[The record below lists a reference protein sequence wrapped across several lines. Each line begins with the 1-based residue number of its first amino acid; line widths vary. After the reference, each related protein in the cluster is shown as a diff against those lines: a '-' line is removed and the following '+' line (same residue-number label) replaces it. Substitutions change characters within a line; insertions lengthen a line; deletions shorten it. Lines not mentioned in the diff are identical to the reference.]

1 MSSAKKGGP
10 VRPSTSVWRPL
21 GVDEI
26 RITGGLWGQKQ
37 RLNAD
42 AILQHCES
50 WMERI
55 GWIGN
60 FDRAAADMITGSH
73 AGIEFVDSEVYK
85 LLEAM
90 AWELGREPS
99 DILARRY
106 QVLVERVAA
115 AQEQDGYLH
124 TSFGR
129 AGQPPRYSS
138 LEAGHELY
146 CFGHLLQAAVARLR
160 TGHDD
165 VLPQVARRLADH
177 VDRQFG
183 PDGRVGVCG
192 HPEIEMALVE
202 LARATGE
209 RRYLELARLF
219 VDRRGAGT
227 LGPHPFGQEY
237 FQDDMPVRQATTMR
251 GHAVRALYLAAGALD
266 VATETGDRE
275 LAGAVERQWAN
286 GVAHRTYI
294 TGGVGSHHQDEAFG
308 DDFELPAD
316 RAYAETC
323 AGIGSVMLSWRLLL
337 STGEDRYADLIERTL
352 LNNVLASPRADG
364 RAFYY
369 TNTLHQRTPGQVPD
383 EQELSHRAESGL
395 RAPWF
400 EVSCCPTNV
409 ARTLASVS
417 LYFATASDDGLQLH
431 QYGDYRVSTELAAG
445 RLTVQVSSDYPAGD
459 TVTVNV
465 VEAPAAETTLRLRVP
480 AWALG
485 TAKVSEGPTAQ
496 TTSHVEVRRAF
507 RAGDSVRVTFPAGA
521 RATHPDPRIDSARG
535 AFAVEQGPLVL
546 ALESTDLPPGWSVN
560 EVTADPHSLAADD
573 TGATTIDVYRHD
585 PVPSEWPYYAEP
597 DEKEGER
604 VRVRLIPYHQ
614 WANRG
619 PATMRTWLPISARR
633 SLPSADG
640 GGGGAGAG
648 RAALDGGEHSLQR
661 PGQPAGVDRL
671 GQQAGVAERLDP
683 SLGRDRWLLAGR
695 GRSRGRD
702 RGLVR
707 RRRQRLQDQL
717 GDRLKRDRGGVDDQV
732 VVPGIGRVGPV
743 QAADVGVASPVGG
756 LQVASGLV
764 RSDCL
769 DRGPLH
775 DAEVGRPVEAHVE
788 ALVLAEHD
796 RRPAAEDHARVL
808 GRHPP
813 DVFLAVPAQALVLV
827 VGRDGR
833 LGRAERHGLHQRGEQ
848 PVGRGQPRLFR
859 SKPFKT
865 GLGSAAASA
874 AGRRPLQE
882 GDAEPLR
889 QRRRDHRAARAVRG
903 RHGDQPGPI
912 GTHRVSP
919 RRCHP
924 QSACR

>member
-115 AQEQDGYLH
+115 AQQPDGYLH

-129 AGQPPRYSS
+129 SGQPPRYSN

-202 LARATGE
+202 FARATGE
-209 RRYLELARLF
+209 KRYLELARLF
-219 VDRRGAGT
+219 IERRGTGT
-227 LGPHPFGQEY
+227 LAVHPFGQEY
-237 FQDDMPVRQATTMR
+237 FQDDLPVRQATTMR

-266 VATETGDRE
+266 VATETGDGE
-275 LAGAVERQWAN
+275 LAAAVQRQWAN

-323 AGIGSVMLSWRLLL
+323 AGIASVMLSWRLLL

-369 TNTLHQRTPGQVPD
+369 TNTLHQRTPGLVPD
-383 EQELSHRAESGL
+383 ERQLESSRG
-395 RAPWF
+395 
-400 EVSCCPTNV
+400 V
-409 ARTLASVS
+409 
-417 LYFATASDDGLQLH
+417 
-431 QYGDYRVSTELAAG
+431 
-445 RLTVQVSSDYPAGD
+445 
-459 TVTVNV
+459 
-465 VEAPAAETTLRLRVP
+465 
-480 AWALG
+480 
-485 TAKVSEGPTAQ
+485 GP
-496 TTSHVEVRRAF
+496 
-507 RAGDSVRVTFPAGA
+507 A
-521 RATHPDPRIDSARG
+521 RA
-535 AFAVEQGPLVL
+535 LV
-546 ALESTDLPPGWSVN
+546 
-560 EVTADPHSLAADD
+560 
-573 TGATTIDVYRHD
+573 
-585 PVPSEWPYYAEP
+585 
-597 DEKEGER
+597 
-604 VRVRLIPYHQ
+604 
-614 WANRG
+614 
-619 PATMRTWLPISARR
+619 
-633 SLPSADG
+633 
-640 GGGGAGAG
+640 
-648 RAALDGGEHSLQR
+648 
-661 PGQPAGVDRL
+661 
-671 GQQAGVAERLDP
+671 
-683 SLGRDRWLLAGR
+683 
-695 GRSRGRD
+695 
-702 RGLVR
+702 RGLVLSHQR
-707 RRRQRLQDQL
+707 RPHARQR
-717 GDRLKRDRGGVDDQV
+717 
-732 VVPGIGRVGPV
+732 
-743 QAADVGVASPVGG
+743 
-756 LQVASGLV
+756 
-764 RSDCL
+764 
-769 DRGPLH
+769 
-775 DAEVGRPVEAHVE
+775 
-788 ALVLAEHD
+788 
-796 RRPAAEDHARVL
+796 
-808 GRHPP
+808 
-813 DVFLAVPAQALVLV
+813 
-827 VGRDGR
+827 
-833 LGRAERHGLHQRGEQ
+833 
-848 PVGRGQPRLFR
+848 
-859 SKPFKT
+859 
-865 GLGSAAASA
+865 
-874 AGRRPLQE
+874 
-882 GDAEPLR
+882 EPLLRDR
-889 QRRRDHRAARAVRG
+889 QRRRPPAAPVRGLPGVHRAGRRTRHRPGVKRLPGRRHGLGAHRRGARSGDHPPAAGSGLGVRHRQGERRTDRSDLVPRRDPPRVSRRGLRPGHVSCRRARHPPRPAHRLRPGRVRG
-903 RHGDQPGPI
+903 
-912 GTHRVSP
+912 
-919 RRCHP
+919 
-924 QSACR
+924 